1 MLPALVG
8 GARACVPFRRREAEF
23 GPGSSPEIN
32 TCLTVCLPFPPRCRE
47 ANLPSPPTGY
57 ILLLSP
63 SPFQPAVAT
72 LELTHKNLGQQERAM
87 DPHAQHDLDVGLGR
101 MSLASKPS
109 ASTSAPS
116 RVSKQYLH
124 GSAATSGA
132 SSSMASTQQQQ
143 QQQRSFLPSSAGAG
157 AGAGSRAGGG
167 MSYFG
172 GGGPGGSSSTTKT
185 TTGTGQDRGPL
196 SRLGAVANMQS
207 VSGSASGTG
216 KLDRK
221 MSTDRLNAQ
230 VSAGSA
236 GSTQASSRGAAG
248 GVPTVD
254 VGRYDGG
261 LERDERKGRRTMD
274 ASDSLNLDSALAG

>member
-1 MLPALVG
+1 
-8 GARACVPFRRREAEF
+8 
-23 GPGSSPEIN
+23 
-32 TCLTVCLPFPPRCRE
+32 
-47 ANLPSPPTGY
+47 
-57 ILLLSP
+57 
-63 SPFQPAVAT
+63 
-72 LELTHKNLGQQERAM
+72 M
-87 DPHAQHDLDVGLGR
+87 DPRSHHDLDVGLGR

-116 RVSKQYLH
+116 RVSKQYQH
-124 GSAATSGA
+124 GSTTAGTS
-132 SSSMASTQQQQ
+132 SSSMASSQQ
-143 QQQRSFLPSSAGAG
+143 QQQRSFLPSSAG

-172 GGGPGGSSSTTKT
+172 GGGPAGSSSTAKT
-185 TTGTGQDRGPL
+185 TGGTAQDRGPL

-207 VSGSASGTG
+207 VNGSGSGTG

-221 MSTDRLNAQ
+221 MSTDRLNSQ

-236 GSTQASSRGAAG
+236 GSAQPSSRGAAG

>member
-1 MLPALVG
+1 
-8 GARACVPFRRREAEF
+8 
-23 GPGSSPEIN
+23 
-32 TCLTVCLPFPPRCRE
+32 
-47 ANLPSPPTGY
+47 
-57 ILLLSP
+57 
-63 SPFQPAVAT
+63 
-72 LELTHKNLGQQERAM
+72 
-87 DPHAQHDLDVGLGR
+87 
-101 MSLASKPS
+101 
-109 ASTSAPS
+109 
-116 RVSKQYLH
+116 
-124 GSAATSGA
+124 
-132 SSSMASTQQQQ
+132 
-143 QQQRSFLPSSAGAG
+143 
-157 AGAGSRAGGG
+157 

-185 TTGTGQDRGPL
+185 AGGAGQDRGPL

-207 VSGSASGTG
+207 VSGSASGAGTG

-236 GSTQASSRGAAG
+236 GSTQAGSRGAAG